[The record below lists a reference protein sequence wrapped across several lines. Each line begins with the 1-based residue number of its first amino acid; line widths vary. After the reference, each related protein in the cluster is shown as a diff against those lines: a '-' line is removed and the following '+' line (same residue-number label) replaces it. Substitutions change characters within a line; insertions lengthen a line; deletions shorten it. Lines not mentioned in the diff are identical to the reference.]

1 MSENVTLYHGSY
13 CIVKSPT
20 LSFCS
25 KAKDFG
31 RGFYLTTDAKQARN
45 FIQTAV
51 KKAMYRGLVSADCS
65 LGYVNIFE
73 CDLNDTLSVYSF
85 GKADESWLH
94 CVAAHRSESVF
105 PGEAAKWLAYDLIR
119 GKIANDKTNTVISA
133 YIDGLYGP
141 AESKQA
147 AEIAIGLL
155 EPENLVDQ
163 WCFRTEKALATLKF
177 VGADVHEP

>member
-1 MSENVTLYHGSY
+1 MSGKVTLYHGSY

-45 FIQTAV
+45 FIQTSV
-51 KKAMYRGLVSADCS
+51 KKAVSRGLVSVECS

-73 CDLNDTLSVYSF
+73 CNLDDALSIYSF
-85 GKADESWLH
+85 DKADESWLH

-141 AESKQA
+141 VESERA
-147 AEIAIGLL
+147 AEIAIGFL

-163 WCFRTEKALATLKF
+163 WCFRTEKALTSLKF
-177 VGADVHEP
+177 IGAERL